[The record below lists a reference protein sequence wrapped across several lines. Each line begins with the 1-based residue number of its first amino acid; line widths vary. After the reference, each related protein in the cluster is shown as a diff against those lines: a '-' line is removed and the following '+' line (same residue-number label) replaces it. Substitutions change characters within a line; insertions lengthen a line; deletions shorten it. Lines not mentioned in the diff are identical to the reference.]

1 MNRFVFD
8 ASAAYEYLVR
18 TPAGVEIEALI
29 HDSVVL
35 TSALMD
41 IEVLSIARRNLRF
54 DRISSDRCDLL
65 IRMLSTWPINRI
77 EPKRLIQLIWSL
89 RDNLSAYDASYVAVA
104 CQYRAAL
111 LTLDRKLANAPD
123 VPCAV
128 VTF

>member
-1 MNRFVFD
+1 MNRFVLD

-18 TPAGVEIEALI
+18 TLAGVEIEALI
-29 HDSVVL
+29 HDSVIL

-41 IEVLSIARRNLRF
+41 IEVLSIARRNLRL

-65 IRMLSTWPINRI
+65 VRTLSAWPINRM
-77 EPKRLIQLIWSL
+77 EPKRLIQSIWSL

-104 CQYRAAL
+104 HQYRAAL
-111 LTLDRKLANAPD
+111 LTLDRKLANAPG